1 MKDELG
7 GKKHRKDL
15 KVKDIVLLLKK
26 LIRFLEVQM
35 MIKAYNQLIR

>member
-15 KVKDIVLLLKK
+15 KVKDSAFTEEINKIALSSNDSIETYKK
-26 LIRFLEVQM
+26 I
-35 MIKAYNQLIR
+35 